1 MKKIF
6 LVILLFVVA
15 IVFKA
20 KDKFYINDISFP
32 VPTEYVEK
40 KKNKKIFKQN
50 RKKWMENMVGFINM
64 HVRFLTISSLNF
76 L

>member
-6 LVILLFVVA
+6 LVILLFIVA
-15 IVFKA
+15 IVFKS
-20 KDKFYINDISFP
+20 KDRFYINDISSP

-50 RKKWMENMVGFINM
+50 RKKWIENMKNYCPVG
-64 HVRFLTISSLNF
+64 H
-76 L
+76 